1 MNTVNPASQPK
12 WGQSPLWRIVDASV
26 WRCTRPMLVKHLLV
40 RLLGSL
46 ARLAITLRMGPAMRL
61 VQDALDRLFLALGR
75 PPLRVSFGGFTICGF
90 LRHRSFLEG
99 IVRGSYEALS
109 VELFDQALSPE
120 ATVIDGGAHIGLY
133 SLIASRRIAGE
144 SRVFA
149 FEPDPYNFEALAYNL
164 RVNRCLNVQAFSH
177 ALSDTSKPMSFFVGK
192 ANISGSLFRR
202 SNRGELKELL
212 VRATTVDDAVNVIS
226 ASRLVA
232 KLDVE
237 GAESKALK
245 GMERTL
251 SSMES
256 VVLLVELN
264 PDALSAARGHQDDLL
279 EMLQKR
285 EFSVSLIDEKAK
297 ALVPIGDLDA
307 TVDGNLYCVR
317 NESARERSSLDSTNP
332 RLLG

>member
-1 MNTVNPASQPK
+1 M
-12 WGQSPLWRIVDASV
+12 
-26 WRCTRPMLVKHLLV
+26 

-46 ARLAITLRMGPAMRL
+46 ARLAISLRMGPAMRL

-75 PPLRVSFGGFTICGF
+75 PPLRVSFGGVTIFGF

-99 IVRGSYEALS
+99 IVRGSYEPMS
-109 VELFDQALSPE
+109 VDLFDQALSPE

-149 FEPDPYNFEALAYNL
+149 FEPDPYNFKALAYNL
-164 RVNRCLNVQAFSH
+164 RVNRCSNVQAFSH
-177 ALSDTSKPMSFFVGK
+177 ALSDTSKPMPFFVGK

-202 SNRGELKELL
+202 SNRGTLKELH
-212 VRATTVDDAVNVIS
+212 VRATTVDDAVDVIS
-226 ASRLVA
+226 VARLVA

-251 SSMES
+251 NSSES

-264 PDALSAARGHQDDLL
+264 PNALSAAREHQNDLL
-279 EMLQKR
+279 EMLQKK
-285 EFSVSLIDEKAK
+285 EFSVSLVDEEAK
-297 ALVPIGDLDA
+297 TLVPMGDLNA
-307 TVDGNLYCVR
+307 TVEGNLYCVR
-317 NESARERSSLDSTNP
+317 QESVGERPSVDSTNP
-332 RLLG
+332 RILG

>member
-1 MNTVNPASQPK
+1 M
-12 WGQSPLWRIVDASV
+12 
-26 WRCTRPMLVKHLLV
+26 KHLLV

-61 VQDALDRLFLALGR
+61 VQDALDRLFLALEH
-75 PPLRVSFGGFTICGF
+75 PPLRVTFEGFTICGF

-99 IVRGSYEALS
+99 IVRGSYEPLS
-109 VELFDQALSPE
+109 VELFDQALGPE

-149 FEPDPYNFEALAYNL
+149 FEPDPYNFKALAYNL
-164 RVNRCLNVQAFSH
+164 RVNRCSNVQASSH
-177 ALSDTSKPMSFFVGK
+177 ALSDTSRPISFFVGK

-226 ASRLVA
+226 GSRLVA

-237 GAESKALK
+237 GAESKTLR

-251 SSMES
+251 RSSES

-264 PDALSAARGHQDDLL
+264 PHALSAAREHLGGLL

-285 EFSVSLIDEKAK
+285 EFSVSLVDEEARE
-297 ALVPIGDLDA
+297 LVPVSDLNGSA
-307 TVDGNLYCVR
+307 EGNLYCVR
-317 NESARERSSLDSTNP
+317 HESARPRSSSESTKP
-332 RLLG
+332 RLPG